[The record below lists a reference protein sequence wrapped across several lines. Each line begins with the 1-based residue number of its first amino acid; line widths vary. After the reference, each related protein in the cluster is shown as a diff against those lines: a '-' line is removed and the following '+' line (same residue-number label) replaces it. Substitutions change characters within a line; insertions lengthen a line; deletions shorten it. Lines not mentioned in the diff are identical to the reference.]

1 MKRKILL
8 ICLSFILISIL
19 VFTSKKDDTI
29 FCMKY
34 ASTTNNNEKKIDI
47 SNEHQYKIL
56 VYYPETN
63 YDLLNKEITKNID
76 AYINEFKNDIK
87 GVDVQLNQFY
97 TLNIFYNSYSYKDYI
112 SYVFHIEYYTGGAHP
127 NHDIWT
133 ITYDKSKNKII
144 DINDLIKTNPN
155 ILNTLSSISRKELL
169 YNKNI
174 VNTNMMIEGTTP
186 TIENFSNFVFSKDG
200 LIIFFEY
207 YQVAPYSS
215 GEFQVKI
222 PYDKLKL

>member
-1 MKRKILL
+1 MKTKILL
-8 ICLSFILISIL
+8 ICLNIFIILFLI
-19 VFTSKKDDTI
+19 FTNTKDDTI

-34 ASTTNNNEKKIDI
+34 TSSTNNNENKIDI
-47 SNEHQYKIL
+47 SDEHKYKLL
-56 VYYPETN
+56 VYYPETEYN
-63 YDLLNKEITKNID
+63 LLNDEVIKNID
-76 AYINEFKNDIK
+76 KFINNFKSDIK
-87 GVDVQLNQFY
+87 DAQVQLNQFY
-97 TLNIFYNSYSYKDYI
+97 TLNIFYNNYEYKDYI
-112 SYVFHIEYYTGGAHP
+112 SFVFHIEYYTGGAHP

-133 ITYDKSKNKII
+133 ITYDKLKNTII
-144 DINDLIKTNPN
+144 DINDLIKINPD
-155 ILNTLSSISRKELL
+155 ILNTLSNISRKELL

-174 VNTNMMIEGTTP
+174 VNSNMMIEGTAP

-222 PYDKLKL
+222 PYDKLES